1 VKLWIGVPLLVLL
14 AAAVILVAL
23 RSPEPTY
30 QGKKLSFW
38 IEENRIQSMLISQN
52 DELAPRRT
60 AEARAAILAIGT
72 NGLPH
77 LIAWMQ
83 YQPPSW
89 GSRFMAWA
97 PLRLQSKVDFAL
109 LSQSRAARVEGA
121 LRAFEVLGT
130 NAASAIPALA
140 RLVEDT
146 QHMDRARLTA
156 LTLNRLGPEALPAMF
171 HAWSNATPVDK
182 PYLSAVIGSGLAQNF
197 HSREQLPLL
206 LPILRTHY
214 EPLRSEAYKAV
225 SRVAPEILT
234 NSPAQ

>member
-23 RSPEPTY
+23 RSSEPTY

-109 LSQSRAARVEGA
+109 LSQTRAARVEGA

-146 QHMDRARLTA
+146 QHMGRARLTA
-156 LTLNRLGPEALPAMF
+156 LTLNRLGPE
-171 HAWSNATPVDK
+171 ATPVDK